1 VIKIEFEC
9 LVPAVEIPNCRLVVS
24 ENVRVINRVRS
35 SGVIFLPQALR
46 AFRWAKPRAVPV
58 RCVSSS
64 QSING
69 KRTIRGRPLFSSDNT
84 IIAVLVQVLVFS
96 GSELLFPSFM
106 NVQHSTVTGRPSH
119 NEVTLHAKRLE
130 CCVVWY
136 CTFI

>member
-46 AFRWAKPRAVPV
+46 AFRWEKPRAV

-84 IIAVLVQVLVFS
+84 IIAVLVIQVLVFS
-96 GSELLFPSFM
+96 GYRVAFSLVHERTA
-106 NVQHSTVTGRPSH
+106 Q
-119 NEVTLHAKRLE
+119 
-130 CCVVWY
+130 
-136 CTFI
+136 